1 MPDRMALGPPAIA
14 ATGPVLEAEL
24 LGRSVCSG
32 LIFAIDSKL
41 PSGELWASLWIRG
54 KCV

>member
-1 MPDRMALGPPAIA
+1 MPDWMALCPPDIT

-24 LGRSVCSG
+24 QGRSVCSG

-41 PSGELWASLWIRG
+41 PSGELWASL
-54 KCV
+54 